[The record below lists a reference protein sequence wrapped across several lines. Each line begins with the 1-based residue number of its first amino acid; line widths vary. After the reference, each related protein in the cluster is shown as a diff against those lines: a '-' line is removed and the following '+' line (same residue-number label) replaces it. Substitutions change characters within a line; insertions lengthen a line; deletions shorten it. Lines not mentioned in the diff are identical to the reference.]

1 MSFLLNDEQRLLA
14 DSARDFLSQRAPVAA
29 QRALRDR
36 AAPLGFD
43 PDVWQQVVE
52 LGWTAAVVPEP
63 QGGLAVGYAG
73 LGAVFEQVGRHLS
86 ALPLLSNLLC
96 SELLLHCGNDRAIA
110 RWMPGWMAGDA
121 RAALAVDESRGHDRA
136 ALAAPATTA
145 RREVG
150 GWVLDGEKCFVIDG
164 VGAHQLLVVASTQ
177 AGTPAGTPADQ
188 GRAPAAVAV
197 PGLALFVVDV
207 ARPGVTVQATRLADC
222 RNHARVHLQGVRVA
236 DDALLVRGPA
246 ACQALESALDRAR
259 ICLAA
264 EGLGLVREAFERTVA
279 YLKERVQFDVPIG
292 SFQALQHRVARLY
305 TEIELLDSAVRA
317 ALAGVDADAA
327 DLALLA
333 SLAKARSADL
343 CVRVLNEAV
352 QLHGGIGV
360 TDEFDLG
367 LFLKR
372 ARVLQASLG
381 DARFHVDRYARLK
394 GF

>member
-1 MSFLLNDEQRLLA
+1 MSFLLNEEQGLLA
-14 DSARDFLSQRAPVAA
+14 DSARDFLSQRAPIAA
-29 QRALRDR
+29 QRALRDQ

-43 PDVWQQVVE
+43 PGVWQQVVD
-52 LGWTAAVVPEP
+52 LGWTAAVLPEAH
-63 QGGLAVGYAG
+63 GGLGVGYAG
-73 LGAVFEQVGRHLS
+73 MGAIFEEVGRHLS

-96 SELLLHCGNDRAIA
+96 SEVLLHCGNDAASA
-110 RWMPGWMAGDA
+110 RWLSDWMAGEH
-121 RAALAVDESRGHDRA
+121 RPALAVDEWRGHDRVT
-136 ALAAPATTA
+136 LHHPGTQA
-145 RREVG
+145 RQEAG
-150 GWVLDGEKCFVIDG
+150 GWILEGDKRFVIDA
-164 VGAHQLLVVASTQ
+164 VGARTLIVVAGIEGGQ
-177 AGTPAGTPADQ
+177 E
-188 GRAPAAVAV
+188 
-197 PGLALFVVDV
+197 LALFVVD
-207 ARPGVTVQATRLADC
+207 AALPGVTVQTTRLVDS
-222 RNHARVHLQGVRVA
+222 RNHAVVRLQGVRVA
-236 DDALLVRGPA
+236 DDALLARGA
-246 ACQALESALDRAR
+246 QAERALEAGLDRAR

-305 TEIELLDSAVRA
+305 TEIELLDSAVRG
-317 ALAGVDADAA
+317 ALAAIDTGAD

-343 CVRVLNEAV
+343 CILVLNEAV

-367 LFLKR
+367 LLLKR

-381 DARFHVDRYARLK
+381 DARFHRERYARLK